1 MDQAVARKT
10 LQDLIKR
17 EDLDNKRCIDC
28 SNPNPQWASLSFAVF
43 LCLQCAGVHRGFGV
57 HVSFVRS
64 VSMDT
69 WQEEQIKRMQVS
81 TLRLL
86 TLSTRTKTGRPV
98 QLGGNALFR
107 DFMKAYDPQTG
118 GYKEGMNSY
127 DTYHSWAATQYR
139 EKLDAALAGKP
150 WSPTA
155 PPERVGSPNSMTPP
169 GRPSSAQGLRKS
181 RASARSNT
189 GRSLRSDS
197 ASPASFSNT
206 NSPAPSP
213 NANMSSSFDQKAANE
228 AFFSGLGQAN
238 ASRPA
243 DLPPSQGGR
252 YQGFGNTPTPPPGS
266 QHPSFALSSAAA
278 PSLSELQENP
288 VAALSKGWSLLSAA
302 VAGASRVVTE
312 NVIQPGMEKVKD
324 PNFQAGVRG
333 YVSEASKRAG
343 EVGRTANM
351 WSKATFGVDVAESV
365 GGVVG
370 TVKDRVG
377 GGPERRGYGTV
388 GMDHD
393 EETSALY
400 HDDDDFFGQYNAGSS
415 QQGFSANNS
424 QISSTKQRAP
434 AKKEDD
440 WDEWKDF

>member
-1 MDQAVARKT
+1 MDQTVARKT
-10 LQDLIKR
+10 LQELIKR

-69 WQEEQIKRMQVS
+69 WQEEQIKRM
-81 TLRLL
+81 R
-86 TLSTRTKTGRPV
+86 
-98 QLGGNALFR
+98 LGGNSLFK
-107 DFMKAYDPQTG
+107 DFMKTYDPQTG
-118 GYKEGMNSY
+118 GYKEGMSSY

-139 EKLDAALAGKP
+139 EKLDAALAGRP
-150 WSPTA
+150 WSPSA
-155 PPERVGSPNSMTPP
+155 PPERVGSPDSMSVP

-206 NSPAPSP
+206 NSPMPSP
-213 NANMSSSFDQKAANE
+213 NPNIGGAFDQKSSNE
-228 AFFSGLGQAN
+228 AFFAGLGQAN
-238 ASRPA
+238 ATRSA

-278 PSLSELQENP
+278 PSLSDLQENP

-312 NVIQPGMEKVKD
+312 NVIQPGVEKVRD
-324 PNFQAGVRG
+324 PTFQAGVRG
-333 YVSEASKRAG
+333 YVVEASKRAG
-343 EVGRTANM
+343 DVGRTANS
-351 WSKATFGVDVAESV
+351 WGKVTFGVDVAESV

-377 GGPERRGYGTV
+377 GGPERRGYGAV
-388 GMDHD
+388 GMDH
-393 EETSALY
+393 EEESSALY
-400 HDDDDFFGQYNAGSS
+400 HDDDDFFDQYNGGS
-415 QQGFSANNS
+415 QQHGGFS
-424 QISSTKQRAP
+424 STNTQTSKTVHRAP
-434 AKKEDD
+434 AKKADD

>member
-10 LQDLIKR
+10 LQELIKR
-17 EDLDNKRCIDC
+17 EDLDNKRCVDC
-28 SNPNPQWASLSFAVF
+28 ANPNPQWASLSFAVF

-69 WQEEQIKRMQVS
+69 WQEEQIKRM
-81 TLRLL
+81 
-86 TLSTRTKTGRPV
+86 K
-98 QLGGNALFR
+98 LGGNALFR

-118 GYKEGMNSY
+118 GYKEGMTPY
-127 DTYHSWAATQYR
+127 DTYHSWAASQYKD
-139 EKLDAALAGKP
+139 KLDAALAGKA
-150 WSPTA
+150 WSPSA
-155 PPERVGSPNSMTPP
+155 PPERVGSPNSFSPP

-197 ASPASFSNT
+197 GSPASFSNT

-213 NANMSSSFDQKAANE
+213 NPELAGSFSQKTANE
-228 AFFSGLGQAN
+228 AYFAGLGQAN

-266 QHPSFALSSAAA
+266 QHPSFSLSSAAA

-288 VAALSKGWSLLSAA
+288 AAALSKGWSLLSAA
-302 VAGASRVVTE
+302 VIGASRVVSE
-312 NVIQPGMEKVKD
+312 NVIQPGMEKVRD
-324 PNFQAGVRG
+324 PNFQRDVRG

-343 EVGRTANM
+343 DVGRTANS
-351 WSKATFGVDVAESV
+351 WGKITFGVDVAESV

-377 GGPERRGYGTV
+377 GGPERRGYGAV
-388 GMDHD
+388 GLEHV
-393 EETSALY
+393 EESSALY
-400 HDDDDFFGQYNAGSS
+400 HDDDDFFGQFNSS
-415 QQGFSANNS
+415 SAQQGGP
-424 QISSTKQRAP
+424 SSTNAQASKAVHRSP
-434 AKKEDD
+434 AKKDDD
-440 WDEWKDF
+440 WDDWKDF

>member
-1 MDQAVARKT
+1 MDQTVARKT
-10 LQDLIKR
+10 LQELIKR

-57 HVSFVRS
+57 HISFVRS

-69 WQEEQIKRMQVS
+69 WQEEQIKRMQ
-81 TLRLL
+81 
-86 TLSTRTKTGRPV
+86 
-98 QLGGNALFR
+98 LGGNSPFKE
-107 DFMKAYDPQTG
+107 FMKTYDPQTG
-118 GYKEGMNSY
+118 GYKEGMSSY

-139 EKLDAALAGKP
+139 EKVDAALAGRP
-150 WSPTA
+150 WSPSA
-155 PPERVGSPNSMTPP
+155 PPERVGSPDSLSAP

-197 ASPASFSNT
+197 ASPASFSNA
-206 NSPAPSP
+206 NSPAVSP
-213 NANMSSSFDQKAANE
+213 NPNMTGSFDQRTANE
-228 AFFSGLGQAN
+228 SFFAGLGQTN
-238 ASRPA
+238 ASRPV

-252 YQGFGNTPTPPPGS
+252 YQGFGSTPTPPPGS
-266 QHPSFALSSAAA
+266 QHPSFVLSSAAA

-288 VAALSKGWSLLSAA
+288 RAALSKGWSLLSAA

-312 NVIQPGMEKVKD
+312 NVIQPGVEKVTD

-333 YVSEASKRAG
+333 YVTEASKRAG
-343 EVGRTANM
+343 DVGRTANM
-351 WSKATFGVDVAESV
+351 WGKVTFGVDVAESV

-377 GGPERRGYGTV
+377 GGPEHRGYGAV
-388 GMDHD
+388 GLQH
-393 EETSALY
+393 EEESSALY
-400 HDDDDFFGQYNAGSS
+400 HDDEDFFDQYNSNSHQDGSS
-415 QQGFSANNS
+415 SMNTQA
-424 QISSTKQRAP
+424 STTAQRAP
-434 AKKEDD
+434 AKKADD

>member
-10 LQDLIKR
+10 LQGLIKR

-28 SNPNPQWASLSFAVF
+28 NNPNPQWASLSFAVF

-69 WQEEQIKRMQVS
+69 WQEEQIKRMQ
-81 TLRLL
+81 
-86 TLSTRTKTGRPV
+86 
-98 QLGGNALFR
+98 LGGNALFR
-107 DFMKAYDPQTG
+107 EFMKTYDPQTG
-118 GYKEGMNSY
+118 GYKEDLNSY

-139 EKLDAALAGKP
+139 EKLDAALAGRP
-150 WSPTA
+150 WSPSA
-155 PPERVGSPNSMTPP
+155 PPERVGSPNSMSPP

-197 ASPASFSNT
+197 ASPAPFSNT

-213 NANMSSSFDQKAANE
+213 NPNLTGPFDQKAANE
-228 AFFSGLGQAN
+228 SFFTGLGQAN
-238 ASRPA
+238 ATRPV

-278 PSLSELQENP
+278 PSLSDLQENP

-302 VAGASRVVTE
+302 VTGASRVVAE
-312 NVIQPGMEKVKD
+312 NVIQPGMEKVRD

-333 YVSEASKRAG
+333 YVTEAGKRAG
-343 EVGRTANM
+343 DVGRTANM
-351 WSKATFGVDVAESV
+351 WGKVTFGVDVAESV

-377 GGPERRGYGTV
+377 GGPERRGYGAV
-388 GMDHD
+388 GMGHE

-400 HDDDDFFGQYNAGSS
+400 QDDDDFFNHFNSGSS
-415 QQGFSANNS
+415 QQAGFS
-424 QISSTKQRAP
+424 STHTQASTPIQRAP
-434 AKKEDD
+434 AKKDDD